1 MKKSFFLWLL
11 LMLCVCVIHAQ
22 GLKVQGIVVS
32 GSNGEPLIGV
42 SVVQKGNTSNGTIT
56 DLDGRFMLSLPDDAT
71 LSFSYLGFNS
81 QDVKVGGR
89 SELKVVL
96 SEAQTSLDE
105 VVVVGY
111 GTQKK
116 VNLSGAVSA
125 IDGKEIANKPASDA
139 ISALQGEMPGLAILR
154 SSGQPGSETSGMR
167 VRGFSSVNATST
179 LVLIDG
185 VEGDLAL
192 INADDIESISVLK
205 DAAASAIYGAR
216 AAAGVILVTTKSG
229 SEGKM
234 RVTYNGYV
242 AFNSPG
248 NMPERLPAWE
258 EQKMINEGRVNY
270 NGKPEWNEEMSSWV
284 GNPNFNYRP
293 NNTNG
298 RWDLFEATNWVN
310 AGTKDMTFQH
320 NHSVSVSGGTK
331 NLNYLVS
338 GNYFYKNGMLK
349 YADNNNT
356 RVNIL
361 TKINAELNKYV
372 TLKTNMQYQ
381 LKQTNYP
388 SNGAGTILNLLYSSR
403 GRQPILNPAEDVNYA
418 VNPYNGDLQ
427 ANAIDLEKNG
437 GTNVTLYESFIGK
450 GELNFH
456 SFVKGL
462 SFNLSASR
470 RAGYYSGR
478 AEYHTLVWYDRLGT
492 NIRQQYNNPNSL
504 YRIKNNDY
512 HDLFEATANYE
523 FQLKKAHSFKFLV
536 GSSYENYRLDQMDA
550 TAKNM
555 NSNEFYAFGYYDT
568 SIPTNT
574 EIGDQIS
581 PWSMMSFFGRF
592 NYNYK
597 ERYLF
602 EANVRR
608 DGSSRL
614 APKKRWKTFP
624 SLSAAWRVNQ
634 ESWFKVGAISNLKL
648 RASWGELGNGAVL
661 GLYDYIATISQG
673 DSYMGEKSYYQ
684 SKLAS
689 TDKTWETIET
699 TNVGVDLGLLNNRLS
714 ASFDYY
720 WKRNNDMLANLQLPH
735 TIGIGVPAVNVG
747 ELKT

>member
-1 MKKSFFLWLL
+1 
-11 LMLCVCVIHAQ
+11 MLCVCVIHAQ